1 MLAAWL
7 SFSSD
12 PKDRIDLLLKLAG
25 GLWALILFTLKVKAD
40 RDKARA
46 DHAAWVTRLYEKF
59 FERSELKKVREEID
73 CGTRE
78 AIAAIVQK
86 CDPEFTDYLNFFEYV
101 AYLNA
106 NGQLTDSEVE
116 GLFGYYFNCLGQNP
130 DIMGYI
136 ENTAT
141 HGYEQLAKLLH
152 DRKR

>member
-7 SFSSD
+7 SMPSD
-12 PKDRIDLLLKLAG
+12 SKDRIDLLLKLAG

-40 RDKARA
+40 RDKVRA
-46 DHAAWVTRLYEKF
+46 DHATWITRLYEKF
-59 FERSELKKVREEID
+59 YERSELKKIREEID
-73 CGTRE
+73 CGSRE
-78 AIAAIVQK
+78 AIAAVVQK

-101 AYLNA
+101 AYLNK

-116 GLFGYYFNCLGQNP
+116 DLFGYYLNCLAQNT

-136 ENTAT
+136 ENTTA

-152 DRKR
+152 DRKK